1 MEQEPE
7 ITRFYT
13 WEFKQKTAPTPD
25 HYWFRD
31 RWIHAATEVTIK
43 YNNCCPCIWL
53 CEIHSLEL
61 VYPDCGGEIMSW
73 NFDTR
78 QEALAELSKIRKF
91 VEAYWR
97 RKQNRTAM
105 AVPMAVPTAVVM
117 DVDVEA
123 QVAKT
128 E

>member
-13 WEFKQKTAPTPD
+13 WEFKQKTPPTPD

-31 RWIHAATEVTIK
+31 RWIHAAQEVTIK
-43 YNNCCPCIWL
+43 YNDCCPCR
-53 CEIHSLEL
+53 CFVDYHSLEL
-61 VYPDCGGEIMSW
+61 VPADCGGDMMNW
-73 NFDTR
+73 TFDTR
-78 QEALAELSKIRKF
+78 EEALAELAKIRKF

-97 RKQNRTAM
+97 RRQSRA
-105 AVPMAVPTAVVM
+105 AVVVPTAVVM
-117 DVDVEA
+117 DADVEA
-123 QVAKT
+123 QTAQVAKM